1 VANGQSADV
10 RVVRRAQENRLD
22 AMTFKQGLSL
32 EDPSILTNVKEFD
45 EIVNTYI
52 EDIFPQ

>member
-1 VANGQSADV
+1 MAKARTFVWCAEP
-10 RVVRRAQENRLD
+10 QENRLD

>member
-1 VANGQSADV
+1 MAKARTFVWCAEPKKTGSM
-10 RVVRRAQENRLD
+10 